1 MYVNGGW
8 FAVGDKFWIQNG
20 YWVRKGFTIDDRFW
34 IWGKFRAVNNLMRLN
49 GYQRWRSWSIM
60 YERERFERFL
70 RSGEG
75 YKR

>member
-1 MYVNGGW
+1 MYVIGGW

-20 YWVRKGFTIDDRFW
+20 FWVGKDDRFW
-34 IWGKFRAVNNLMRLN
+34 IWGYFRVNNLARLN

-60 YERERFERFL
+60 YEGVSFERFL
-70 RSGEG
+70 WSGEG